1 MGASSDQAENMVN
14 IFLESVADS
23 VEENNTE
30 NKQMFEEME
39 KELRTEWGEEYD
51 GMMNGIEAMLTANGM
66 PEENM
71 QYLKEAGI
79 LKDPAFAITM
89 GNIAAKFADDPEI
102 GHHQVNT
109 QAGVRDQLAEV
120 NMDIAEYIKSGN
132 KVPPHIAQKRQDL
145 MNKLG
150 DNL

>member
-1 MGASSDQAENMVN
+1 MVN

-51 GMMNGIEAMLTANGM
+51 GMMNGIEAMLTANGF

-71 QYLKEAGI
+71 QFLKDSGM

-89 GNIAAKFADDPEI
+89 GNIASKFADDPEI
-102 GHHQVNT
+102 GHHQTNT
-109 QAGVRDQLAEV
+109 MAGVRDQLAEV
-120 NMDIAEYIKSGN
+120 NMDIAEYIKSGT